1 MCDMSRP
8 STLEFHRELCQLQ
21 SMPLAA
27 PTVRGRPQRPSTREL
42 PSGLCQAQ
50 ARAPGCTHSGVV
62 CCLGLLPGVLL
73 GVDVTL
79 VSPLHCDVFVWAG
92 VEENSGVVH
101 DLPLETVQTVVMPEC
116 VMIRETLFFI
126 VIVIAV

>member
-1 MCDMSRP
+1 MQRWTAVFGP

-27 PTVRGRPQRPSTREL
+27 PTARGRPQRPSTREL

-50 ARAPGCTHSGVV
+50 ARAPGCTHSGVA

-79 VSPLHCDVFVWAG
+79 VSPLHCDVFVWGG
-92 VEENSGVVH
+92 VEETQV
-101 DLPLETVQTVVMPEC
+101 C
-116 VMIRETLFFI
+116 
-126 VIVIAV
+126 IAL